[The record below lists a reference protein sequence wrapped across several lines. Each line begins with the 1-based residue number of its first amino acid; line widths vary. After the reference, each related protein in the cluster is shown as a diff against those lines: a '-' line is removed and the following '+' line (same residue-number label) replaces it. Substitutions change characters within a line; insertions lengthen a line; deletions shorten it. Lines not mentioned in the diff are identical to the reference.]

1 MRKTLLILFTLQLF
15 IQIQAQES
23 TWIYATID
31 NSNALLLQN
40 DFPEEVQILESSDL
54 ISAVYL
60 SQEAAMAL
68 KNYGNLHGPGFIF
81 RKNQQEA
88 LNSLN
93 FIQESS
99 TNVLDFTITEDLFV
113 QQCIAMVNEENIGNT
128 IVELENYNTRFHT
141 KATGVQASLDIKTKW
156 ENMVIEAER
165 TDISV
170 EAFEHGFTDQIS
182 VILTIPGSESPDEIV
197 IIGGHLDSG
206 DYWIQNFAP
215 GADDNASGIAVL
227 TETLRIL
234 LENGFYPKKTVQ
246 IMGYAAEEV
255 GLYGSSDIA
264 STYNSDNKNVLAV
277 MQLDMTN
284 YNGSDFDIALIS
296 DAAYTSSELN
306 LFLIELLEHYNSVG
320 EHSISYDYSYCG
332 YACSDHVSWTENGYL
347 ASFPFESAFG
357 EDNPNIHTTNDTYA
371 AMGSTA
377 EHSVKFVKLAL
388 EFVIEIAK
396 THTMGIQEVSPG
408 SLAIAVQNKNLIYDL
423 SELNSQLKSVVIYD
437 VNARQ
442 LLQKTNLDKRGSIS
456 LQGFTNGVY
465 IAVFKDI
472 NGKSYTKKFLIQP
485 N

>member
-1 MRKTLLILFTLQLF
+1 
-15 IQIQAQES
+15 
-23 TWIYATID
+23 
-31 NSNALLLQN
+31 
-40 DFPEEVQILESSDL
+40 
-54 ISAVYL
+54 
-60 SQEAAMAL
+60 
-68 KNYGNLHGPGFIF
+68 
-81 RKNQQEA
+81 
-88 LNSLN
+88 
-93 FIQESS
+93 
-99 TNVLDFTITEDLFV
+99 
-113 QQCIAMVNEENIGNT
+113 
-128 IVELENYNTRFHT
+128 
-141 KATGVQASLDIKTKW
+141 
-156 ENMVIEAER
+156 
-165 TDISV
+165 V

-472 NGKSYTKKFLIQP
+472 NGKSYTKKFLIQS